1 MGPIVVT
8 NLTPNL
14 WIGDKYI
21 LWENPFKY
29 VNALKP
35 SDSCSTYL
43 KSFFFVWFQQIKV
56 ILCIIK
62 L

>member
-8 NLTPNL
+8 NLTPGL
-14 WIGDKYI
+14 WMGDGCL
-21 LWENPFKY
+21 LWENPFQY

-43 KSFFFVWFQQIKV
+43 KSFFFFVVSTKV